1 MLAILSY
8 IFSVCTNKLAI
19 DSHKMKTILI
29 TNDDGITAP
38 GIRALVEAV
47 QGLAEIIVVAPDRP
61 QSGMGHAI
69 TIGEPLRMN
78 EVNIFD
84 GIKAYQT
91 SGTPADCVKLA
102 KSIVLH
108 RKPDLCISGINHG
121 SNASINILYSG
132 TMSAAMEA
140 ALEGIPAIGFSLLD
154 FSHHA
159 DFSLAK
165 KVAHTL
171 SKKVLEDGLPL
182 HSLLNVNIP
191 KCSIE
196 EHKGMKICKQGNGSW
211 NENFDTRKDPRGVAY
226 HWMVGS
232 FVHKDEDADSDIN
245 VLAQNYTSIVPIQYD
260 LTHYKLKEQLSNTWS
275 DLLS

>member
-1 MLAILSY
+1 MY
-8 IFSVCTNKLAI
+8 K
-19 DSHKMKTILI
+19 KQTILI

-47 QGLAEIIVVAPDRP
+47 QDLAEIIVVAPDRP

-69 TIGEPLRMN
+69 TIGEPLRIN
-78 EVNIFD
+78 EVNIFE
-84 GIKAYQT
+84 GVKAYQT
-91 SGTPADCVKLA
+91 TGTPADCVKLA

-165 KVAHTL
+165 QVAHIL
-171 SKKVLEDGLPL
+171 SKKVLEEGLPP
-182 HSLLNVNIP
+182 HTLLNVNIP
-191 KCSIE
+191 KCTIQ

-211 NENFDTRKDPRGVAY
+211 NENFDTRKDPRGVEY

-232 FVHKDEDADSDIN
+232 FVHKDQDADSDIN
-245 VLAQNYTSIVPIQYD
+245 VLDQNYTSIVPIQYD
-260 LTHYKLKEQLSNTWS
+260 LTHYKLKEELSNSWR
-275 DLLS
+275 DVLA

>member
-1 MLAILSY
+1 MY
-8 IFSVCTNKLAI
+8 K
-19 DSHKMKTILI
+19 KQTILI

-47 QGLAEIIVVAPDRP
+47 QDLAEIIVVAPDRP

-78 EVNIFD
+78 EVNIFE
-84 GIKAYQT
+84 GVKAYQT
-91 SGTPADCVKLA
+91 TGTPADCVKLA
-102 KSIVLH
+102 KSVVLH

-154 FSHHA
+154 FSHNA

-165 KVAHTL
+165 QVAHIL
-171 SKKVLEDGLPL
+171 SKKVLEDGLPP
-182 HSLLNVNIP
+182 HTLLNVNIP
-191 KCSIE
+191 KCTIQ

-211 NENFDTRKDPRGVAY
+211 NENFDTRKDPRGVEY

-232 FVHKDEDADSDIN
+232 FVHKDQDADSDIN
-245 VLAQNYTSIVPIQYD
+245 VLDQNYTSIVPIQYD
-260 LTHYKLKEQLSNTWS
+260 LTHYKLKEELSNSWR
-275 DLLS
+275 DVLA

>member
-1 MLAILSY
+1 
-8 IFSVCTNKLAI
+8 
-19 DSHKMKTILI
+19 MKTILI

-47 QGLAEIIVVAPDRP
+47 QDLAEVIVVAPDRP

-78 EVNIFD
+78 EVRIFE
-84 GIKAYQT
+84 GVKAYQT

-154 FSHHA
+154 FSHNA

-165 KVAHTL
+165 QVAHIL
-171 SKKVLEDGLPL
+171 SKKVLEEGLPP
-182 HSLLNVNIP
+182 HTLLNVNIP
-191 KCSIE
+191 KCTIQ

-211 NENFDTRKDPRGVAY
+211 NENFDTRKDPRGVEY

-232 FVHKDEDADSDIN
+232 FVHKDQDADSDIN
-245 VLAQNYTSIVPIQYD
+245 VLDQNYTSIVPIQYD
-260 LTHYKLKEQLSNTWS
+260 LTHYKLKEELSNSWR
-275 DLLS
+275 DVLA

>member
-1 MLAILSY
+1 
-8 IFSVCTNKLAI
+8 
-19 DSHKMKTILI
+19 MKTILI

-47 QGLAEIIVVAPDRP
+47 QDLAEVIVVAPDRP

-78 EVNIFD
+78 EVRIFE
-84 GIKAYQT
+84 GVKAYQT

-154 FSHHA
+154 FSHNA

-165 KVAHTL
+165 QVAHIL
-171 SKKVLEDGLPL
+171 SKKVLEEGLPP
-182 HSLLNVNIP
+182 HTLLNVNIP
-191 KCSIE
+191 KCTIQ

-211 NENFDTRKDPRGVAY
+211 NENFDTRKDPRGVEY

-232 FVHKDEDADSDIN
+232 FVHKDQDADSDIN
-245 VLAQNYTSIVPIQYD
+245 VLDQNYTSIVPIQYD
-260 LTHYKLKEQLSNTWS
+260 LTHYKLKEQLGNSWR
-275 DLLS
+275 DVLV

>member
-1 MLAILSY
+1 MH
-8 IFSVCTNKLAI
+8 TK
-19 DSHKMKTILI
+19 KTILI

-47 QGLAEIIVVAPDRP
+47 QDLAEIIVVAPDRP

-78 EVNIFD
+78 EVSIFD
-84 GIKAYQT
+84 GVKAYQT

>member
-1 MLAILSY
+1 MY
-8 IFSVCTNKLAI
+8 K
-19 DSHKMKTILI
+19 KQTILI

-38 GIRALVEAV
+38 GIRALVDAV
-47 QGLAEIIVVAPDRP
+47 QDLAEIIVVAPDRP

-78 EVNIFD
+78 EVNIFE
-84 GIKAYQT
+84 GVKAYQT
-91 SGTPADCVKLA
+91 TGTPADCVKLA
-102 KSIVLH
+102 KSVVLH

-154 FSHHA
+154 FSHNA

-165 KVAHTL
+165 QVAHIL
-171 SKKVLEDGLPL
+171 SKKVLEEGLPP
-182 HSLLNVNIP
+182 HTLLNVNIP
-191 KCSIE
+191 KCTIQ

-211 NENFDTRKDPRGVAY
+211 NENFDTRKDPRGVEY

-232 FVHKDEDADSDIN
+232 FVHKDQDADSDIN
-245 VLAQNYTSIVPIQYD
+245 VLDQNYTSIVPIQYD
-260 LTHYKLKEQLSNTWS
+260 LTHYKLKEELSNSWR
-275 DLLS
+275 DVLA

>member
-1 MLAILSY
+1 MY
-8 IFSVCTNKLAI
+8 NR
-19 DSHKMKTILI
+19 KTILI

-47 QGLAEIIVVAPDRP
+47 QDLAEIIVVAPDRP

-78 EVNIFD
+78 EVSIFE
-84 GIKAYQT
+84 GVKSYQT

-140 ALEGIPAIGFSLLD
+140 PVEGIPAIGFSLLD
-154 FSHHA
+154 FSHNA

-165 KVAHTL
+165 QVAHIL
-171 SKKVLEDGLPL
+171 SKKVLEEGLPP
-182 HSLLNVNIP
+182 HTLLNVNIP
-191 KCSIE
+191 KCTIQ

-211 NENFDTRKDPRGVAY
+211 NENFDTRKDPRGVEY

-232 FVHKDEDADSDIN
+232 FVHKDQDADSDIN
-245 VLAQNYTSIVPIQYD
+245 VLDQNYTSIVPIQYD
-260 LTHYKLKEQLSNTWS
+260 LTHYKLKEQLGNSWR
-275 DLLS
+275 DVLV

>member
-1 MLAILSY
+1 MY
-8 IFSVCTNKLAI
+8 K
-19 DSHKMKTILI
+19 KQTILI

-47 QGLAEIIVVAPDRP
+47 QDLAEIIVVAPDRP

-78 EVNIFD
+78 EVNIFE
-84 GIKAYQT
+84 GVKAYQT
-91 SGTPADCVKLA
+91 TGTPADCVKLA

-165 KVAHTL
+165 QVAHIL
-171 SKKVLEDGLPL
+171 SKKVLEEGLPP
-182 HSLLNVNIP
+182 HTLLNVNIP
-191 KCSIE
+191 KCTIQ

-211 NENFDTRKDPRGVAY
+211 NENFDTRKDPRGMEY

-232 FVHKDEDADSDIN
+232 FVHKDQDADSDIN
-245 VLAQNYTSIVPIQYD
+245 VLNQNYTSIVPIQYD
-260 LTHYKLKEQLSNTWS
+260 LTHYKLKEELSNSWR
-275 DLLS
+275 DVLA

>member
-1 MLAILSY
+1 MH
-8 IFSVCTNKLAI
+8 TK
-19 DSHKMKTILI
+19 KTILI

-47 QGLAEIIVVAPDRP
+47 QDLAEIIVVAPDRP

-78 EVNIFD
+78 EVNIFE
-84 GIKAYQT
+84 GVKAYQT
-91 SGTPADCVKLA
+91 TGTPADCVKLA
-102 KSIVLH
+102 KSVVLH

-165 KVAHTL
+165 QVAHIL
-171 SKKVLEDGLPL
+171 SKKVLEEGLPP
-182 HSLLNVNIP
+182 HTLLNVNIP
-191 KCSIE
+191 KCTIQ

-211 NENFDTRKDPRGVAY
+211 NENFDTRKDPRGVEY

-232 FVHKDEDADSDIN
+232 FVHKDQDADSDIN
-245 VLAQNYTSIVPIQYD
+245 VLDQNYTSIVPIQYD
-260 LTHYKLKEQLSNTWS
+260 LTHYKLKEELINSWR
-275 DLLS
+275 DVLA

>member
-1 MLAILSY
+1 MY
-8 IFSVCTNKLAI
+8 K
-19 DSHKMKTILI
+19 KQTILI

-38 GIRALVEAV
+38 GIRALVDAV
-47 QGLAEIIVVAPDRP
+47 QDLAEIIVVAPDRP

-78 EVNIFD
+78 EVNIFE
-84 GIKAYQT
+84 GVKAYQT
-91 SGTPADCVKLA
+91 TGTPADCVKLA
-102 KSIVLH
+102 KSVVLH

-165 KVAHTL
+165 QVAHIL
-171 SKKVLEDGLPL
+171 SKKVLEEGLPP
-182 HSLLNVNIP
+182 HTLLNVNIP
-191 KCSIE
+191 KCTIQ

-211 NENFDTRKDPRGVAY
+211 NENFDTRKDPRGVEY

-232 FVHKDEDADSDIN
+232 FVHKDQDADSDIN
-245 VLAQNYTSIVPIQYD
+245 VLDQNYTSIVPIQYD
-260 LTHYKLKEQLSNTWS
+260 LTHYKLKEQLSNSWR
-275 DLLS
+275 DVLA

>member
-1 MLAILSY
+1 
-8 IFSVCTNKLAI
+8 
-19 DSHKMKTILI
+19 MKTILI

-47 QGLAEIIVVAPDRP
+47 QDLAEVIVVAPDRP

-78 EVNIFD
+78 EVNIFE
-84 GIKAYQT
+84 GVKAYQT
-91 SGTPADCVKLA
+91 TGTPADCVKLA
-102 KSIVLH
+102 KSVVLH

-140 ALEGIPAIGFSLLD
+140 ALEGISAIGFSLLD

-165 KVAHTL
+165 QVAHIL
-171 SKKVLEDGLPL
+171 SKKVLEEGLPP
-182 HSLLNVNIP
+182 HTLLNVNIP
-191 KCSIE
+191 KCTIQ

-211 NENFDTRKDPRGVAY
+211 NENFDTRKDPRGVEY

-232 FVHKDEDADSDIN
+232 FVHKDQDADSDIN
-245 VLAQNYTSIVPIQYD
+245 VLDQNYTSIVPIQYD
-260 LTHYKLKEQLSNTWS
+260 LTHYKLKEQLGNSWR
-275 DLLS
+275 DVLV

>member
-1 MLAILSY
+1 MEPH
-8 IFSVCTNKLAI
+8 T
-19 DSHKMKTILI
+19 MKTILI

-78 EVNIFD
+78 EVDIFD

-165 KVAHTL
+165 QVAHTL

-182 HSLLNVNIP
+182 HTLLNVNIP
-191 KCSIE
+191 KCSME

-232 FVHKDEDADSDIN
+232 FMHKDQDADSDIN
-245 VLAQNYTSIVPIQYD
+245 VLEQNYTSIVPIQSD
-260 LTHYKLKEQLSNTWS
+260 LTHYKLKEQLSNTWG
-275 DLLS
+275 DLLA

>member
-1 MLAILSY
+1 MH
-8 IFSVCTNKLAI
+8 TK
-19 DSHKMKTILI
+19 KTILI

-38 GIRALVEAV
+38 GIKALVEAV
-47 QGLAEIIVVAPDRP
+47 QNLAEIIVVAPDRP

-78 EVNIFD
+78 EVSIFE
-84 GIKAYQT
+84 GVKSYQT

-165 KVAHTL
+165 QVAHIL
-171 SKKVLEDGLPL
+171 SKKVLEDGLPP
-182 HSLLNVNIP
+182 HTLLNVNIP
-191 KCSIE
+191 KCSIQ
-196 EHKGMKICKQGNGSW
+196 EHKGMKICKQGKGSW
-211 NENFDTRKDPRGVAY
+211 NENFDTRKDPRGVEY

-232 FVHKDEDADSDIN
+232 FVHKDENADSDIN
-245 VLAQNYTSIVPIQYD
+245 VLDQNYTSIVPIQYD
-260 LTHYKLKEQLSNTWS
+260 LTHYKLKEELINSWR
-275 DLLS
+275 DVLA